1 VATRSV
7 PRNKSNMRVSLQL
20 INTHLESVI
29 GGNETPSPSDSPL
42 LGVKFGG
49 GEKRAMAEPVEE
61 RVVSGDRVRV

>member
-49 GEKRAMAEPVEE
+49 GGEEGDGRAGGGAGGQ
-61 RVVSGDRVRV
+61 R